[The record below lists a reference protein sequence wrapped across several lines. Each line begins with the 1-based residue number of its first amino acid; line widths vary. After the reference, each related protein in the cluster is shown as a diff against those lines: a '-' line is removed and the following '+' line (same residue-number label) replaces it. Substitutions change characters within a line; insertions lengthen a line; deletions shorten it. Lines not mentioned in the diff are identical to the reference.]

1 MRENIVQF
9 GNEYLSIN
17 KVFEFMRCGLLTGF
31 YFFQARGETLK
42 KPLYH
47 WQILPLYDNQCPR
60 MARNGVSVLFSQVP
74 KVVCCSL
81 LF

>member
-1 MRENIVQF
+1 
-9 GNEYLSIN
+9 
-17 KVFEFMRCGLLTGF
+17 MRCGLLTGF

-60 MARNGVSVLFSQVP
+60 MARNGVSVLFSHVP
-74 KVVCCSL
+74 KLVCCSL

>member
-31 YFFQARGETLK
+31 LFFFFFRQGGEEKLK

-60 MARNGVSVLFSQVP
+60 MARNGVSVLFSHVP
-74 KVVCCSL
+74 KVVC
-81 LF
+81 

>member
-1 MRENIVQF
+1 
-9 GNEYLSIN
+9 
-17 KVFEFMRCGLLTGF
+17 MRCGLLTGF

-74 KVVCCSL
+74 KVVWCSL
-81 LF
+81 LFHDVSHDLTRS

>member
-31 YFFQARGETLK
+31 LFFFQARGGRDAQKATL
-42 KPLYH
+42 
-47 WQILPLYDNQCPR
+47 
-60 MARNGVSVLFSQVP
+60 
-74 KVVCCSL
+74 SL
-81 LF
+81 ANFAFV

>member
-31 YFFQARGETLK
+31 LFFSGKGETLK
-42 KPLYH
+42 KQLYY
-47 WQILPLYDNQCPR
+47 WQILPLYDNQCLR
-60 MARNGVSVLFSQVP
+60 MARNGVSVLFSHVP

>member
-31 YFFQARGETLK
+31 LFFFRQGGDAQKATL
-42 KPLYH
+42 
-47 WQILPLYDNQCPR
+47 
-60 MARNGVSVLFSQVP
+60 
-74 KVVCCSL
+74 L
-81 LF
+81 LANFAFV

>member
-1 MRENIVQF
+1 
-9 GNEYLSIN
+9 
-17 KVFEFMRCGLLTGF
+17 MRCGLLTGF

-81 LF
+81 LS

>member
-31 YFFQARGETLK
+31 SFFFRQGGEEKLK
-42 KPLYH
+42 KATIIGKFCLCMTTS
-47 WQILPLYDNQCPR
+47 ILEWLGMGSAFY
-60 MARNGVSVLFSQVP
+60 SVTFP
-74 KVVCCSL
+74 K
-81 LF
+81 

>member
-31 YFFQARGETLK
+31 LFFFFSGKGGDAQKATL
-42 KPLYH
+42 
-47 WQILPLYDNQCPR
+47 
-60 MARNGVSVLFSQVP
+60 
-74 KVVCCSL
+74 SL
-81 LF
+81 ANFAFV

>member
-31 YFFQARGETLK
+31 YFFQARGGREAQKATL
-42 KPLYH
+42 
-47 WQILPLYDNQCPR
+47 
-60 MARNGVSVLFSQVP
+60 
-74 KVVCCSL
+74 SL
-81 LF
+81 ANFAFV

>member
-31 YFFQARGETLK
+31 LFFFLGKGGDAQKATL
-42 KPLYH
+42 
-47 WQILPLYDNQCPR
+47 
-60 MARNGVSVLFSQVP
+60 
-74 KVVCCSL
+74 L
-81 LF
+81 LANFAFV

>member
-31 YFFQARGETLK
+31 YFFSGKGGDAQRATL
-42 KPLYH
+42 
-47 WQILPLYDNQCPR
+47 
-60 MARNGVSVLFSQVP
+60 
-74 KVVCCSL
+74 SL
-81 LF
+81 ANFAFV